1 VSLNAFT
8 TKSQAPCPKENFF
21 VALMK
26 RQTQNTIKPKTG
38 PYTILEKK
46 LFGSCFDKNEEII

>member
-1 VSLNAFT
+1 
-8 TKSQAPCPKENFF
+8 
-21 VALMK
+21 MK

-46 LFGSCFDKNEEII
+46 LFGSCFDKNERNNLEIPSYQTNIHSEVEV